1 MEQKIERRGGKRAG
15 AGPPFKY
22 GETTINITLRIPAS
36 RKDEVKELVY
46 KHLEKYKSKR
56 TDDYGC

>member
-22 GETTINITLRIPAS
+22 GETTVNITLRIPAS
-36 RKDEVKELVY
+36 KKEDIKRLVY
-46 KHLEKYKSKR
+46 AYLQQYKTKN
-56 TDDYGC
+56 DGC